1 MLNPVTLLLARC
13 FVFGGVVAISLVVI
27 EVEGYATNVIANVEG
42 AVISRIGLIT
52 SQLTLVSLSAMAFSS
67 AGSFLNTILFEIIW
81 LVMFYIVL
89 LSVFASRF
97 IEYQHRGLREAKERR
112 DCKQLAPFF
121 FSLTSSFGSY
131 SLGAL
136 AHYGSR
142 RVEYPGI
149 VHEAPWIEGMLP
161 TRG

>member
-81 LVMFYIVL
+81 LDI
-89 LSVFASRF
+89 LST
-97 IEYQHRGLREAKERR
+97 LW
-112 DCKQLAPFF
+112 LATAA
-121 FSLTSSFGSY
+121 LTSSRWLLLQQTLGSDGCY
-131 SLGAL
+131 ALDGAHAL
-136 AHYGSR
+136 LS
-142 RVEYPGI
+142 
-149 VHEAPWIEGMLP
+149 
-161 TRG
+161 